1 MRECSREMDSCVDQ
15 SSQAN
20 NASGRVQ
27 GIVVLISDMS
37 SQIASAAER
46 QQATSADIATN
57 LNRISDISD
66 LNYQGTERV
75 AGDQPAARLPAEQ
88 QGGAGPALPPPVPDG
103 HDPTRQ
109 GPHWRGLHCSGE
121 DLDQA

>member
-1 MRECSREMDSCVDQ
+1 MIENLQQGVARAVNVMQECSREMDSCVDQ

-20 NASGRVQ
+20 NAMEEVQ

-37 SQIASAAER
+37 SQIASAAEQ

-66 LNYQGTERV
+66 LNYQGIERV
-75 AGDQPAARLPAEQ
+75 AETSQQLDSLAEQ
-88 QGGAGPALPPPVPDG
+88 QE
-103 HDPTRQ
+103 
-109 GPHWRGLHCSGE
+109 GLVQRFRLS
-121 DLDQA
+121 A